1 MAAPNTAKI
10 NKATPATTLRLP
22 RSAHSASGTAQ
33 SSWETWATKATA
45 PRAALD
51 MWKDT
56 SRLCPMRLMPFPKV
70 PGITAATVISTS
82 GA

>member
-1 MAAPNTAKI
+1 MAVPNTAKI
-10 NKATPATTLRLP
+10 NRATPATTLRLP
-22 RSAHSASGTAQ
+22 RSAHRASGTAQ
-33 SSWETWATKATA
+33 RSWETCATKATA

-56 SRLCPMRLMPFPKV
+56 SRLWPMRLIPFPKV
-70 PGITAATVISTS
+70 PGINAAAVMSTS